1 MERSEAAKVLTLCAV
16 YDRRTIGETDVREWH
31 NVLDLVRF
39 EDAIM
44 AVRQHYA
51 ATRQWVMP
59 SDVLAGVKR
68 LRAERLARVT
78 DQAPLGDPDD
88 VVGYLRDLRQARHRV
103 ADGTI
108 GTEIATLTR

>member
-39 EDAIM
+39 ADATV

-51 ATRQWVMP
+51 AHREWVMP

-68 LRAERLARVT
+68 LRAGRLAREP
-78 DQAPLGDPDD
+78 DQVPAGDPDD
-88 VVGYLRDLRQARHRV
+88 VIGYLHDLRQDRRQV
-103 ADGTI
+103 ADGTAS
-108 GTEIATLTR
+108 TEIAVLQ